1 MQRLKLMRTMEMK
14 TKLWI
19 TATMLAA
26 FLYST
31 TASAEFVIG
40 VKGGAVDN
48 DSDGSD
54 AGLNGSIQLA
64 FDIFDIG
71 IADIALEGEYSTSLT
86 DAEIDVGPAT
96 LDTSLDTTGLYASL
110 RTAGPVYV
118 IARVG
123 YAKTDIEID
132 GVGSDDDTGVAT
144 GLGVG
149 FSMGLRME
157 IEYTKYTPEFDSL
170 GDVDIEY
177 LTLGFAF

>member
-1 MQRLKLMRTMEMK
+1 MK

-26 FLYST
+26 SLYAA
-31 TASAEFVIG
+31 TASAEMVIG
-40 VKGGAVDN
+40 VKGGAVDY
-48 DSDGSD
+48 DVEGSD
-54 AGLNGSIQLA
+54 PGVNGSIQLA

-86 DAEIDVGPAT
+86 DGEIDLGPAT
-96 LDTSLDTTGLYASL
+96 VDTSLESTALYASL
-110 RTAGPVYV
+110 RTAGPIYV

-123 YAKTDIEID
+123 YAKTEVEVE
-132 GVGSDDDTGVAT
+132 GFSEDDSGVAT
-144 GLGVG
+144 GVGVG

-157 IEYTKYTPEFDSL
+157 IEYTKYTPEFDAL

>member
-1 MQRLKLMRTMEMK
+1 MQRLKLTRIKEMK

-19 TATMLAA
+19 TATMLVAS
-26 FLYST
+26 LYST
-31 TASAEFVIG
+31 MASAEFVIG
-40 VKGGAVDN
+40 VKGGTVDY
-48 DSDGSD
+48 DAPHASTD
-54 AGLNGSIQLA
+54 AGLNGSIQAA

-86 DAEIDVGPAT
+86 DAEIANQ
-96 LDTSLDTTGLYASL
+96 DTSLNTTGLYASL

-123 YAKTDIEID
+123 YAKTKIEID

-149 FSMGLRME
+149 FSLGLRME
-157 IEYTKYTPEFDSL
+157 LEYTKYTHEFEDPF
-170 GDVDIEY
+170 GDVDIKY

>member
-1 MQRLKLMRTMEMK
+1 MQQLKLMRIKEMK

-26 FLYST
+26 SLYST
-31 TASAEFVIG
+31 MASAEFVIG
-40 VKGGAVDN
+40 VKGGAVDY
-48 DSDGSD
+48 DVDGSD
-54 AGLNGSIQLA
+54 AGLNASLQAA

-86 DAEIDVGPAT
+86 DAEINVGLGN
-96 LDTSLDTTGLYASL
+96 LDTSLTTTGLYTSL

-123 YAKTDIEID
+123 YAKTKIETD
-132 GVGSDDDTGVAT
+132 TFSDDDSGVST

-149 FSMGLRME
+149 FSVGLRME
-157 IEYTKYTPEFDSL
+157 FEYTKYKHEFDTA
-170 GDVDIEY
+170 GDVDIKY